1 MQNLSNF
8 IAISQGILFTAFL
21 VAVVYLVVNIIKET
35 LTNKTK

>member
-1 MQNLSNF
+1 MQTLSNF
-8 IAISQGILFTAFL
+8 IAITQGILFAAFL

>member
-1 MQNLSNF
+1 MQNLSNI
-8 IAISQGILFTAFL
+8 IAITQGILFTAFL